1 MLAGVLGIL
10 EDSDSEGF
18 QNVTVNIFDMV
29 LEEALMFL
37 PNYLPQLKANL
48 FLKVE
53 SLVCTQLHIPW
64 RVYTIYICPI
74 PELIHGYIFCRA

>member
-29 LEEALMFL
+29 LEGAPMFL
-37 PNYLPQLKANL
+37 PHALPQLEPNI
-48 FLKVE
+48 FLKVD
-53 SLVCTQLHIPW
+53 SHVRTQVHI
-64 RVYTIYICPI
+64 
-74 PELIHGYIFCRA
+74 F

>member
-18 QNVTVNIFDMV
+18 QNVTVNIFDIV

-37 PNYLPQLKANL
+37 PNSLPQLKANL

-53 SLVCTQLHIPW
+53 SLVCTQLHIP
-64 RVYTIYICPI
+64 
-74 PELIHGYIFCRA
+74 